1 MPLPSILSPTT
12 GMSRLPP
19 DGFTK
24 RHRAVYGL
32 GRIAALPAYRGRG
45 LGARLVW
52 EMCRRAKE
60 LGAETAELDAQ
71 CRVIP
76 FYEKQGFAVCGGEH
90 LDGHVPHRLMRRK
103 L

>member
-1 MPLPSILSPTT
+1 M
-12 GMSRLPP
+12 
-19 DGFTK
+19 K
-24 RHRAVYGL
+24 RERPVLVNSWEG
-32 GRIAALPAYRGRG
+32 AYFDFN
-45 LGARLVW
+45 ADSVV
-52 EMCRRAKE
+52 EMAKVSKE

>member
-1 MPLPSILSPTT
+1 
-12 GMSRLPP
+12 MSRLPP

-24 RHRAVYGL
+24 RRPAVYGL

>member
-1 MPLPSILSPTT
+1 M
-12 GMSRLPP
+12 
-19 DGFTK
+19 
-24 RHRAVYGL
+24 
-32 GRIAALPAYRGRG
+32 
-45 LGARLVW
+45 W
-52 EMCRRAKE
+52 EMCRLAKE